1 MTRRLALLPAF
12 LLLPASA
19 WAQIAEPKIIAE
31 NDKVM
36 VSETIAQPGEST
48 PVAVRLGTVNV
59 YLEGGTAEATYADG
73 TKATVTR
80 KAGETR
86 IIAEKRAYSARNIGT
101 TTIHVITIAVK

>member
-1 MTRRLALLPAF
+1 MKGTITILPALM
-12 LLLPASA
+12 LLAGPA
-19 WAQIAEPKIIAE
+19 WAQVAEPKIIAE
-31 NDKVM
+31 NDRLV
-36 VSETIAQPGEST
+36 VSETIAKPGEST
-48 PVAVRLGTVNV
+48 PVAVRTGTVNV

-86 IIAEKRAYSARNIGT
+86 IIAEKRAYSAKNIGA